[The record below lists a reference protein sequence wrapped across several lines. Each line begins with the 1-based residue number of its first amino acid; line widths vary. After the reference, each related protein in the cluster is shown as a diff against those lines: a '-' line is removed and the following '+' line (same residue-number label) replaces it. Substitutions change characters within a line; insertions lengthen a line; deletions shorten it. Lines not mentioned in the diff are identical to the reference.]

1 VSDPEADL
9 SGDWIGIYNY
19 PQHYG
24 PVRFHAILHDADG
37 WLSGTTSEE
46 DEENLPGAILAATI
60 EGRREGSTVS
70 FVKIYDDEEVMPD
83 IVRYQGLI
91 QPGGD
96 EITGEWEVPG
106 IWSGTFLMVRES
118 GVAESVALE
127 TVEEIERD

>member
-19 PQHYG
+19 PERFR

-46 DEENLPGAILAATI
+46 DEEHSPDAILAATI
-60 EGRREGSTVS
+60 EGRRENGAVS
-70 FVKIYDDEEVMPD
+70 FVKIYDDEEARPD
-83 IVRYQGLI
+83 IVRYQGRI

-96 EITGEWEVPG
+96 EIIGEWEVPG
-106 IWSGTFLMVRES
+106 DWSGTFLMVRER
-118 GVAESVALE
+118 GAEESVEQVA
-127 TVEEIERD
+127 VEEIERD

>member
-1 VSDPEADL
+1 MSEPEADL
-9 SGDWIGIYNY
+9 SGDWIGVYNY

-24 PVRFHAILHDADG
+24 PVRFHAILRDADG

-46 DEENLPGAILAATI
+46 DEEHFPPAATI
-60 EGRREGSTVS
+60 EGRREGATVS
-70 FVKIYDDEEVMPD
+70 FVKIYDDEEVMAD

-91 QPGGD
+91 QPSGD

-118 GVAESVALE
+118 GVAESVELE